1 MVSKFFIFR
10 AIINGNGIKGKII
23 WKQKS
28 LFEPTFVN
36 VSLGSVYT
44 NKRSWLE
51 YARDLG
57 NIFIS
62 NLPPKQD
69 LVGNSNYC
77 GYNST
82 GSIFNPLNKLDTH
95 VRGKVK
101 FISFYYYLCL
111 CLVLH

>member
-1 MVSKFFIFR
+1 M
-10 AIINGNGIKGKII
+10 

-36 VSLGSVYT
+36 VSIGSVYT

-69 LVGNSNYC
+69 LVGNLSYC
-77 GYNST
+77 GNYST
-82 GSIFNPLNKLDTH
+82 GSMFDPIVKLDIPL
-95 VRGKVK
+95 RGKFGFVYILPLTK
-101 FISFYYYLCL
+101 NCA
-111 CLVLH
+111 